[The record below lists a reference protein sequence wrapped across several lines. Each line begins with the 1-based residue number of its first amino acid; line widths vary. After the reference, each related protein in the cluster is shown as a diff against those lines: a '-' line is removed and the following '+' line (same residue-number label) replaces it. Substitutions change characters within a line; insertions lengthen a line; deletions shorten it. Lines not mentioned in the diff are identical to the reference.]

1 MEQVLRERG
10 ILEQFAT
17 EHPGKKL
24 VGVCATCKLSQ
35 AAREKAL
42 KDATSQQEEGE
53 NGGFAGLGRGVSEME
68 DVDVNRLSNCCMQR
82 ILSLQPDFLAE
93 KPLLQLIIEKAG
105 HKCLFLPKFHCELS
119 PIEMVWSQLKPRVCC
134 HLSAIH
140 YLPHIR
146 LPGINGWN
154 IFPGST
160 TCARVSGSSE
170 PLLYKALTR
179 GLRSVETTNYQRKTQ
194 FNGNYLT
201 YLDRSSKLNRE
212 AQMSP
217 QNIDFTT
224 LRECA

>member
-1 MEQVLRERG
+1 MVFPDNYTGLDSAGNPLAGQPKGMEQVLRERG

-42 KDATSQQEEGE
+42 KDAKSQQEEGE

-68 DVDVNRLSNCCMQR
+68 DVDVNRPSNCCMQR

-105 HKCLFLPKFHCELS
+105 HKCLFLPKFHCELN
-119 PIEMVWSQLKPRVCC
+119 PIEMVWSQLKRRVCC

-160 TCARVSGSSE
+160 TCARVSGSC
-170 PLLYKALTR
+170 LK
-179 GLRSVETTNYQRKTQ
+179 
-194 FNGNYLT
+194 
-201 YLDRSSKLNRE
+201 
-212 AQMSP
+212 
-217 QNIDFTT
+217 
-224 LRECA
+224 